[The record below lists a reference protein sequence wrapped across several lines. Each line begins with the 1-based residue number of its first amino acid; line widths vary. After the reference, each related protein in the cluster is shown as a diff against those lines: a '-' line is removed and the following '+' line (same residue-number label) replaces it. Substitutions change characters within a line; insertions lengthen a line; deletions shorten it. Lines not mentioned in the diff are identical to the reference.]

1 MDQSPARET
10 GRRRRST
17 GTKRLLMLTAV
28 ALAVLVY
35 PILFWFGSY
44 RWWDDPPG
52 EAWVALVV
60 TAIVGPSL
68 ALATVVAV
76 ASTMSWQEVPSLGR
90 LLRSVAVF
98 ALGLPLAVVAGV
110 FAGLTGFSCSGGV
123 IGEGCSGGS
132 PLFGIIF
139 GGLVLG
145 CTVGVAW
152 HIDRPRS

>member
-10 GRRRRST
+10 ARPRGST
-17 GTKRLLMLTAV
+17 GTRRLLMVTA
-28 ALAVLVY
+28 AMLAVLVY
-35 PILFWFGSY
+35 PILFWFGLY

-52 EAWVALVV
+52 EAWAALVV
-60 TAIVGPSL
+60 TAIVGASL
-68 ALATVVAV
+68 ALAIVVGV

-90 LLRSVAVF
+90 LVGSAAVF
-98 ALGLPLAVVAGV
+98 AIGLPLAAVVGV
-110 FAGLTGFSCSGGV
+110 FAALTGFSCSGGV

-132 PLFGIIF
+132 PLFGIVV
-139 GGLVLG
+139 GGLVLA